1 MLKKIKNIL
10 FYSSIDP
17 NSFGRVKKKIY
28 KTNLTMTTILSSFAT
43 ILITI
48 MFFASF
54 NSEGVK
60 QNKNVYLIG
69 IIVSLFIL
77 LSSLT
82 FAKRNF
88 RVVSW
93 LIFLSHF
100 VYYMYGILI
109 GTVTDASNKTVT
121 FIVFLVFMPIIFI
134 VPPANTIAS
143 TFFYTAIFIILCKIN
158 KSGSVLSVDII
169 DAIIFGILGAV
180 SGSIINS
187 MKVRGYN
194 FEQKLQEISRI
205 DQLTQTRNRN
215 AYEIER
221 DSIVDVCKTS
231 LACIYID
238 VNELHEINNEKG
250 HEYGDKML
258 CFISN
263 EIKCTFSEVMTYR
276 IGGDEFIS
284 FIPDITQEKLEELIS
299 CIKTN
304 VEAQNYHIAIGY
316 DISKLHHL
324 QLDSLIKTAEANM
337 FCDKKRYYKNIA
349 NREIRNKIDM

>member
-1 MLKKIKNIL
+1 MLKKIKNIM
-10 FYSSIDP
+10 FYSSVDP
-17 NSFGRVKKKIY
+17 NSFSRVKKKVY
-28 KTNLTMTTILSSFAT
+28 KANLTMTTILSSFAT

-48 MFFASF
+48 MFLTSF

-69 IIVSLFIL
+69 IVTSVFIL
-77 LSSLT
+77 LASLT

-88 RVVSW
+88 RFVSW

-109 GTVTDASNKTVT
+109 GTVTDASHKTVT

-143 TFFYTAIFIILCKIN
+143 TFFYTVIFIILCKIN
-158 KSGSVLSVDII
+158 KEGAVLSVDII
-169 DAIIFGILGAV
+169 DAVIFGILGSV
-180 SGSIINS
+180 SGSIINC
-187 MKVRGYN
+187 MKMRGYT

-250 HEYGDKML
+250 HDYGDKML
-258 CFISN
+258 CFVAS
-263 EIKCTFSEVMTYR
+263 EIKFAFSEVMTYR

-284 FIPDITQEKLEELIS
+284 FVPDITQEKLEEMIEK
-299 CIKTN
+299 IKNN
-304 VEAQNYHIAIGY
+304 VEEQNYHIAIGY
-316 DISKLHHL
+316 EISKVHHM
-324 QLDSLIKTAEANM
+324 QLDNLIKTAEAKM